1 MADISIN
8 GTTGN
13 DLIQAAGSLVL
24 VVSGSPAQGIPPI
37 FNVLVNGAVVLANV
51 AATADHFAGATQQ
64 VAVSLPVGTA
74 ISSIAIDYLND
85 PQTDFTEDRNLYVSS
100 VTLDGTSLPLSSGS
114 YFRNG
119 FENVPGQPQII
130 PGQTDL
136 KWGGTLTFSGAVVQ
150 SAVGTMFID
159 GLAGLDTA
167 NFSGLRSAFSINHT
181 ATDYTVTGLP
191 GTQATHLTNVERV
204 HFDNINVALDITGN
218 GGTTA
223 KLIAALF
230 GKSFLDTEQYVGV
243 GIRLLDGGMSEINL
257 AALAVN
263 TSQFA
268 AVAGSFSN
276 TDFVRL
282 VYHNVIG
289 VDPSA
294 QVLANYVGQLDSGA
308 VTKADLAV
316 LAAEAPQN
324 QVNLVGVINSGI
336 EFV

>member
-24 VVSGSPAQGIPPI
+24 VGSGSPAQGIPPI
-37 FNVLVNGAVVLANV
+37 FNVLVNGVVVLANV

-64 VAVSLPVGTA
+64 VAVPLPVGTV
-74 ISSIAIDYLND
+74 ISSIAIDYIND
-85 PQTDFTEDRNLYVSS
+85 PQTDFTEDRNLYISS
-100 VTLDGTSLPLSSGS
+100 VTVDGTSLPLASGS

-136 KWGGTLTFSGAVVQ
+136 KWGGTLTFPGAVAQ
-150 SAVGTMFID
+150 SAVGSMFID

-167 NFSGLRSAFSINHT
+167 NFSGSRSAFSINHT
-181 ATDYTVTGLP
+181 AAGYTVTGLP

-204 HFDNINVALDITGN
+204 HFDDINVALDMTGN

-230 GKSFLDTEQYVGV
+230 GKSFLDTGDPDE
-243 GIRLLDGGMSEINL
+243 S
-257 AALAVN
+257 
-263 TSQFA
+263 
-268 AVAGSFSN
+268 
-276 TDFVRL
+276 
-282 VYHNVIG
+282 IG
-289 VDPSA
+289 
-294 QVLANYVGQLDSGA
+294 
-308 VTKADLAV
+308 KR
-316 LAAEAPQN
+316 E
-324 QVNLVGVINSGI
+324 
-336 EFV
+336 